1 MESGARVSDEEEQKH
16 FPFKVPETTMPN
28 PQGSSALNETGLL
41 MFRGFGGGS
50 NNNNPGGI
58 MAQLSSNTRKGKLL
72 PKRTGMFG
80 RQPTNMRNSDSE
92 DFQMFGSGIRSHAA
106 HHESRLS

>member
-1 MESGARVSDEEEQKH
+1 
-16 FPFKVPETTMPN
+16 
-28 PQGSSALNETGLL
+28 

-50 NNNNPGGI
+50 YNNNPGGI

-80 RQPTNMRNSDSE
+80 R
-92 DFQMFGSGIRSHAA
+92 
-106 HHESRLS
+106 